1 MLNVTPQAWIAER
14 EELGKEA
21 SSSRVGLNVTE
32 IESEQD
38 RGELR
43 KETSSARVGL
53 NATESEQ
60 DTEDS
65 GRDLKPEYRKD

>member
-21 SSSRVGLNVTE
+21 SSARVGLNVTE

-38 RGELR
+38 RGELG
-43 KETSSARVGL
+43 KETSNARRL
-53 NATESEQ
+53 E
-60 DTEDS
+60 
-65 GRDLKPEYRKD
+65 RDRGQRASKTQKIAAGT

>member
-1 MLNVTPQAWIAER
+1 ML
-14 EELGKEA
+14 
-21 SSSRVGLNVTE
+21 VTE

-38 RGELR
+38 RGELG
-43 KETSSARVGL
+43 KETSSVRVGL
-53 NATESEQ
+53 NATESKQ